1 MDLPSTSDFNGY
13 MNLIESAHR
22 KEINASDERGMNI
35 WRGIHDVDDDD
46 DDDDNDSNDDD
57 NDDDNDDR

>member
-1 MDLPSTSDFNGY
+1 

-35 WRGIHDVDDDD
+35 WREMHDVDDDNDVDDDDSD
-46 DDDDNDSNDDD
+46 DDDD
-57 NDDDNDDR
+57 R